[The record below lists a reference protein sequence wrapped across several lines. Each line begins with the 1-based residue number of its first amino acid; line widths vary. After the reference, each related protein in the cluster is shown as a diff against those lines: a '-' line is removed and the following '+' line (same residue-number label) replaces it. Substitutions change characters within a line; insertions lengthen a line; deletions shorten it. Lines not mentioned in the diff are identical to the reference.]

1 MPRTNPAGGLVSYL
15 RGRPVSPGEAVEF
28 GPGSGLDPAASSPR
42 EGRPLQARCGGT
54 RCGGAGRKGDAVKE
68 MVNLTGSFWVM
79 EPNFLESSP
88 RKIHLCHHILSTRGS
103 LLKKY
108 YWVVE

>member
-15 RGRPVSPGEAVEF
+15 RGRPVSPGEAAEL
-28 GPGSGLDPAASSPR
+28 GPGSGLDPSASSPR
-42 EGRPLQARCGGT
+42 EGRPLQARCGGA
-54 RCGGAGRKGDAVKE
+54 GGKGDAVKE
-68 MVNLTGSFWVM
+68 TVNLTGSFWVM

-88 RKIHLCHHILSTRGS
+88 RKIHLRHHILSTRGS